1 MNNIQILGRLTKDPE
16 LRYSTGGKAML
27 QFSIAVNRN
36 KEETD
41 FFECMAF
48 EKTAET
54 ISNYVKKGQRVL
66 IDGRLQQDRWKDQ
79 QTGENRTMVKVVVNR
94 FDFIESA
101 EQGGQSQPQTQRPQS
116 APPPQ
121 APAGGMPPMP
131 YGQPQAYPGQ
141 YGQAPQAPQTPPPGY
156 MQPNMQQPP
165 QQQQPSFWMG
175 GHAPQQQ
182 PTPAPYGYPASPADQ
197 KNNPFIPSNPND
209 IPF

>member
-16 LRYSTGGKAML
+16 LRYSQSGKAML

-36 KEETD
+36 KEEAD

-54 ISNYVKKGQRVL
+54 ISNYVKKGQRIL
-66 IDGRLQQDRWKDQ
+66 IDGRLRQGRWKDQ
-79 QTGENRTMVKVVVNR
+79 QTGENRTMVEIVVNR

-101 EQGGQSQPQTQRPQS
+101 EGAGQQQPQAQRSQG

-121 APAGGMPPMP
+121 APAGGMPPMS
-131 YGQPQAYPGQ
+131 YGQPPAPYPGQ
-141 YGQAPQAPQTPPPGY
+141 YGQAPQTPPPGY
-156 MQPNMQQPP
+156 MPPNMQQPP
-165 QQQQPSFWMG
+165 QQQQQPSFWMG

-182 PTPAPYGYPASPADQ
+182 AAPAPYGYPASPADQ
-197 KNNPFIPSNPND
+197 AANPFNKDNP
-209 IPF
+209 PF